1 MTAPGFTLPRG
12 VLLALATAVAVVLGW
27 RVLVAGID
35 ALSTQSAAPGAR
47 GSRPP
52 RGTAEPDAAARQR
65 LARNPADAAAMLS
78 LALELERQ
86 DRREEA
92 DAAMRA
98 VLRLAPTDSQT
109 LVQVA
114 GYFLRIGEEPQ
125 ALATLRRAADVAHGG
140 LNDTVSRVFLAALD
154 TGRHRGFFDGVARD
168 NPPWW
173 PEFFRRACEAAASA
187 GAVAGVLTARGD
199 AGVASADEWRCLIG
213 RLQREGQWVRAHQLW
228 LNSLPLDQRQQVGYV
243 FNGGFEL
250 PMSNTGFDWTVPIQ
264 DGVTVSTGPGD
275 GTTGRYALNVTFVN
289 KRYGEP
295 PIRQYLMLSSGR
307 HRLEGRV
314 RSDLDSWLGLQWG
327 IYCHDRSG
335 REPRQLARTERFA
348 VAADWSGFGAEFVVP
363 KDCPVQ
369 LLRLELANP
378 KRDGAAPGAVAVR
391 LKGTAWFDD
400 LRIRILD

>member
-1 MTAPGFTLPRG
+1 MIAQGHALPRG
-12 VLLALATAVAVVLGW
+12 VLLALATAAAAVLGW
-27 RVLVAGID
+27 RVLVVGVD
-35 ALSTQSAAPGAR
+35 ALSVQNAAPDAQGRRVPWA
-47 GSRPP
+47 
-52 RGTAEPDAAARQR
+52 TAEPESASRQR

-78 LALELERQ
+78 LARELERQ
-86 DRREEA
+86 GRRDEA

-98 VLRLAPTDSQT
+98 VLRLAPSDSQT

-114 GYFLRIGEEPQ
+114 GYFLRIGDEAQ
-125 ALATLRRAADVAHGG
+125 ALATLRRSADVAHGG
-140 LNDTVSRVFLAALD
+140 LNDTVARVFLTALD
-154 TGRHRGFFDGVARD
+154 TGRHRSFFERVARD
-168 NPPWW
+168 NPRWW
-173 PEFFRRACEAAASA
+173 PEFFRRACEGAAN
-187 GAVAGVLTARGD
+187 AGVVASVLAVRAD
-199 AGVASADEWRCLIG
+199 AGVASADEWRCLIE

-228 LNSLPLDQRQQVGYV
+228 LNSLPMDQRQQVGYV

-250 PMSNTGFDWTVPIQ
+250 PMSNTGFDWIVPAQ
-264 DGVTVSTGPGD
+264 DGVTVSAGPGE
-275 GTTGRYALNVTFVN
+275 GMNGRHALNVTFVN
-289 KRYGEP
+289 KRYGEA
-295 PIRQYLMLSSGR
+295 PIRQYLMLSSGP

-314 RSDLDSWLGLQWG
+314 RSDLESWLGLQWG

-348 VAADWSGFGAEFVVP
+348 GSADWAGFGAEFVVP

-378 KRDGAAPGAVAVR
+378 QPAAAAPGAVAVR